1 MRCSHRIAGW
11 RPVTA
16 ISAAGFTA
24 GMMLT
29 GAIAEISAST
39 PPAPAG
45 ITNSRPPAPG
55 PEAIRSTLTSAGAPV
70 SQPPAPPGPKT
81 VVIADTGG
89 DGPGPKAVVIPGG
102 GPPPRQP

>member
-29 GAIAEISAST
+29 GGIAEISAST

-55 PEAIRSTLTSAGAPV
+55 PEEIRATLTSAGTSV
-70 SQPPAPPGPKT
+70 GQPPAPGPKT

>member
-24 GMMLT
+24 GMMLAD
-29 GAIAEISAST
+29 GIAEISTST
-39 PPAPAG
+39 PSAPAG
-45 ITNSRPPAPG
+45 VTNSRPP
-55 PEAIRSTLTSAGAPV
+55 TS
-70 SQPPAPPGPKT
+70 GPKT

-89 DGPGPKAVVIPGG
+89 DGPGPKAVISPGG
-102 GPPPRQP
+102 GPPPR